1 MDLDIGLISVGTH
14 VKKLLKWGLIIGLSV
29 LLLAILSLGG
39 LVVYALNNPGDVDC
53 HRYNYNS
60 ELNGGVK
67 EFSGK
72 KYIVNICGSGV
83 DDRRF
88 LGDKMDNV
96 RLTIS
101 NDKGE
106 IIAKRNY
113 KVFWDGQPGHEPL
126 VIEKDRIIYQDDKEQ
141 VDHSIDM
148 PPTMWDWVRARL
160 PIF

>member
-1 MDLDIGLISVGTH
+1 MPTVGAN
-14 VKKLLKWGLIIGLSV
+14 VKKVLKWGLIIASSAV
-29 LLLAILSLGG
+29 LLAILSFGA
-39 LVVYALNNPGDVDC
+39 LVVYAMNNHGDIDC
-53 HRYNYNS
+53 QRYNYNGI
-60 ELNGGVK
+60 LNGGVK
-67 EFSGK
+67 VFDGK

-106 IIAKRNY
+106 VLAKRNY

-126 VIEKDRIIYQDDKEQ
+126 VIEKNRIIYQDDKEQ
-141 VDHSIDM
+141 VDHSISM
-148 PPTMWDWVRARL
+148 PPTMLDRIRARL
-160 PIF
+160 LPF